1 MASLEVKSN
10 SAHEKKK
17 FLKCEKCNKKFISE
31 NRLKWHFA
39 TVHEGNKPYQCLHCT
54 NNFSLKRSLKKHII
68 SVHDGGPFK
77 CSECSD
83 RFYNKAQ
90 FKTHYLAHLYDKHFI
105 DLPDEVLLKIFTYL
119 NIEDLAQC
127 AQVSIRMRNICK
139 DESLWERINLKKNIG
154 RRNIESNFQNMYQK
168 IPTSFI
174 NYILDNGCKYLNICQ
189 SELVDGISLPK
200 TSQLRYLAFARLYGA
215 RTNQAVEEITSTTY
229 CLEKFSI
236 AGQFWGSLLKNVI
249 KNVCLKNSKTLTVLR
264 LQIRELTFES
274 IENIVKC
281 TELKELSLA
290 HHSEDS
296 SVAYCKD
303 IYTSGHS
310 LSYLVQNIS
319 PAIKKISFEGKIN
332 FRNEHV
338 QMLLSRCKK
347 LEELSLRNTSITLI
361 PLTAILENCL
371 DLVKLDLS
379 GNVLN
384 DNDPQY
390 FEKKLELLRSLPKL
404 KVLKFI
410 GPVKKRNKYNK
421 KDWTTIDPNPMYIA
435 DPHEIEFA
443 EDGLWEIKAK
453 PIAFRNNM
461 WNTGSDSE

>member
-1 MASLEVKSN
+1 
-10 SAHEKKK
+10 
-17 FLKCEKCNKKFISE
+17 
-31 NRLKWHFA
+31 
-39 TVHEGNKPYQCLHCT
+39 
-54 NNFSLKRSLKKHII
+54 
-68 SVHDGGPFK
+68 
-77 CSECSD
+77 
-83 RFYNKAQ
+83 
-90 FKTHYLAHLYDKHFI
+90 
-105 DLPDEVLLKIFTYL
+105 
-119 NIEDLAQC
+119 
-127 AQVSIRMRNICK
+127 
-139 DESLWERINLKKNIG
+139 
-154 RRNIESNFQNMYQK
+154 MYQK

-461 WNTGSDSE
+461 WDTGSDSE